1 MLALIDVGNRR
12 WLSWMEES
20 ENATFHS
27 QIVEMQGRR
36 GNKVK
41 MQLQKCF
48 SAAPAADDRH
58 YEAKLLCW

>member
-1 MLALIDVGNRR
+1 
-12 WLSWMEES
+12 MEES

-58 YEAKLLCW
+58 YEAKLLC